1 MLKDIELHNI
11 CLKNNISISVAESCT
26 SGNLASY
33 LSNFSGSSNYFK
45 GGIIAYQDNVKC
57 DLLNIEQG
65 LIAKYSSVSS
75 HVAKSMAI
83 SVRNIFSSD
92 FAVAT
97 TGYAGPFAEPMSLL
111 GNAYVAI
118 AFDGGVFC
126 KKLKFKGSRIEITNQ
141 ITEHAFLLLKE
152 KIKKAVMAS

>member
-26 SGNLASY
+26 SGNLASC

-57 DLLNIEQG
+57 DLLNIDQA
-65 LIAKYSSVSS
+65 LIAKHSSVSS

-83 SVRNIFSSD
+83 SVRKIFSSD
-92 FAVAT
+92 FAVST
-97 TGYAGPFAEPMSLL
+97 TGYAGPIAEPISLL
-111 GNAYVAI
+111 GSAYVAI
-118 AFDGGVFC
+118 ASVGGIFC
-126 KKLKFKGSRIEITNQ
+126 KKLKLKGSRIEITNQ
-141 ITEHAFLLLKE
+141 ITEYAILLLKE
-152 KIKKAVMAS
+152 KIKKELKTS